1 MAKDKLLRNGRD
13 KGKKGA
19 MSQITTEMQESVAFA
34 TLNAS
39 SIRVLLF
46 AIFLNYYAASRSTGR
61 PVFKFTNKTAKERLG
76 MNQQT
81 FTRAKK
87 ELAEKG
93 FWKWVKRGGMKG
105 CNGTASEFT
114 LLSEWKTWEPIK
126 KQKACHANVTGANK
140 SASIQPRT
148 SHANV
153 TAFPN
158 NQSRPR
164 DTINSITRGCS
175 GQEGRKD

>member
-1 MAKDKLLRNGRD
+1 MANKKLHPNGRD

-46 AIFLNYYAASRSTGR
+46 AIFLNYYAASRTTGR
-61 PVFKFTNKTAKERLG
+61 PVFKFTNKTAKERLY

-87 ELAEKG
+87 ELVEKG

-114 LLSEWKTWEPIK
+114 LLSEWKTWQPIK
-126 KQKACHANVTGANK
+126 KQKASHANVTGSSHAHVTGVNK
-140 SASIQPRT
+140 STPIQPQT

-153 TAFPN
+153 TAFPK
-158 NQSRPR
+158 NQSRLR
-164 DTINSITRGCS
+164 DTINSITR
-175 GQEGRKD
+175 

>member
-1 MAKDKLLRNGRD
+1 MAYKKLHPNGRD
-13 KGKKGA
+13 KGKKGS

-46 AIFLNYYAASRSTGR
+46 AIFLNYYAATRSTGR
-61 PVFKFTNKTAKERLG
+61 PVFKFTNKTAKERLY

-81 FTRAKK
+81 FTRAKQ
-87 ELAEKG
+87 ELADKG
-93 FWKWVKRGGMKG
+93 FWKWVKRGGLG
-105 CNGTASEFT
+105 WENGIASEFT
-114 LLSEWKTWEPIK
+114 LLGEWKAWTPTP
-126 KQKACHANVTGANK
+126 KQKASHVNVTGSSHAHVTGANK
-140 SASIQPRT
+140 STPIQPQT

-164 DTINSITRGCS
+164 DTINSITR
-175 GQEGRKD
+175 

>member
-1 MAKDKLLRNGRD
+1 MAYKKLHPNGRD

-114 LLSEWKTWEPIK
+114 LLSEWKTWQPIK
-126 KQKACHANVTGANK
+126 KQKASHANVTGSSHANVTGANK
-140 SASIQPRT
+140 PTSIQPRT

-164 DTINSITRGCS
+164 DTINSITR
-175 GQEGRKD
+175 